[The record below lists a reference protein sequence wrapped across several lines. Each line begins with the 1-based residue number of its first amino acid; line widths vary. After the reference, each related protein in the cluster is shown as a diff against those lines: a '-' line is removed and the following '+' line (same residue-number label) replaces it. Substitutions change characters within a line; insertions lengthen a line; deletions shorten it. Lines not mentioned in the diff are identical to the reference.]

1 MSEPVAS
8 ALPYS
13 FEVLMRYRLI
23 EIIALWEGRLTTNH
37 LCQSFQIKRQQAS
50 KDINKYNQDIAPG
63 NLVLDRKLKGYRPSS
78 TFKPVFTRGIAE
90 EYLLALA
97 SNRDISH
104 NFSTLDLGFHQTEIL
119 HSPMRHVDPQI
130 LRALVQ
136 AARTGEKID
145 MGYVSMTSPDEESRI
160 ITPHSLVCTPLRWH
174 VRAYCEK
181 NRDYRDFVLSRF
193 RSINDTGGP
202 SANLKDQ
209 DSRWNTEVSIV
220 LRPDPRLTDYQR
232 AIVEHDYGMVD
243 GAHTVRTRSALVPYV
258 IQQLNLDLSKLE
270 IKPEAQ
276 QIVVDNLEEVKKHAF

>member
-1 MSEPVAS
+1 MQDTSS
-8 ALPYS
+8 AVSYS
-13 FEVLMRYRLI
+13 YEVLMRYRLI
-23 EIIALWEGRLTTNH
+23 EIIAFWEGRLTTNH
-37 LCQSFQIKRQQAS
+37 LSQSFRIQRQQAS
-50 KDINKYNQDIAPG
+50 KDINTYNKVIAQG
-63 NLVLDRKLKGYRPSS
+63 NLIHDTKLKGYRPSPG
-78 TFKPVFTRGIAE
+78 FKPVFTKGLAE

-97 SNRDISH
+97 SNHALSQQ
-104 NFSTLDLGFHQTEIL
+104 FSTLDLGFHQTEML

-136 AARTGEKID
+136 AARDGEKID
-145 MGYVSMTSPDEESRI
+145 MGYVSMTSPNEESRI
-160 ITPHSLVCTPLRWH
+160 ITPHTLVCTPLRWH

-193 RSINDTGGP
+193 RAINGTEGP
-202 SANLKDQ
+202 SHNLKDR

-220 LRPDPRLTDYQR
+220 LKPDPRLTDYQR

-243 GAHTVRTRSALVPYV
+243 GAHRVQTRSALVPYV

>member
-50 KDINKYNQDIAPG
+50 KDINKYNQAIAPG
-63 NLVLDRKLKGYRPSS
+63 NLAYDAKLKGYRPSD

-104 NFSTLDLGFHQTEIL
+104 NFSTLDLGFHQTEML

-136 AARTGEKID
+136 AARDGEKID
-145 MGYVSMTSPDEESRI
+145 MGYVSMTSPNEESRI
-160 ITPHSLVCTPLRWH
+160 ITPHTLVCTPLRWH

-193 RSINDTGGP
+193 RSINGTEGR
-202 SANLKDQ
+202 SNNLKDQ
-209 DSRWNTEVSIV
+209 DSRWNTEVNIV
-220 LRPDPRLTDYQR
+220 LRPDPRLTGYQR
-232 AIVEHDYGMVD
+232 AIVEHDYGMTD
-243 GAHTVRTRSALVPYV
+243 GQHTVKTRSALVPYV

-276 QIVVDNLEEVKKHAF
+276 QIVVDNLEEVQKHAF

>member
-1 MSEPVAS
+1 MAEQVAN

-50 KDINKYNQDIAPG
+50 KDINKYNQDIAPS
-63 NLVLDRKLKGYRPSS
+63 NLVLDRKLKGYRPSP
-78 TFKPVFTRGIAE
+78 TFTPVFTRGIAE

-104 NFSTLDLGFHQTEIL
+104 NFSTLDLGFHQTEML
-119 HSPMRHVDPQI
+119 HAPMRHVDPQI

-136 AARTGEKID
+136 AARDGEKID
-145 MGYVSMTSPDEESRI
+145 MGYVSMTSPNEESRI
-160 ITPHSLVCTPLRWH
+160 ITPHTLVCTPLRWH

-193 RSINDTGGP
+193 RSINGTEGP

-220 LRPDPRLTDYQR
+220 LKPDHRLTSYQR

-243 GAHTVRTRSALVPYV
+243 GQHTVRTRSALVPYL

-276 QIVVDNLEEVKKHAF
+276 QIVVDNLEEVKKHTF